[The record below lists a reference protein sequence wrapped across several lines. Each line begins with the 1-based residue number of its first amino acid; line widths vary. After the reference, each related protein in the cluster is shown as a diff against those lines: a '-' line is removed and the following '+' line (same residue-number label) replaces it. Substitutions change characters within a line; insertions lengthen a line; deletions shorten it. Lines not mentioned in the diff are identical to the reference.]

1 MKIILATDG
10 TSFGDA
16 AQEKLCRLALG
27 EGDEVRVVSVI
38 DLAMPMAIDVYGG
51 YLPDTSELE
60 QAAKENAEK
69 YVNTSAAK
77 LKECFGEKGV
87 KVSSDVFFGTP
98 ESRIIELAEE
108 WGSDLIVVGSHG
120 YKRWE
125 RILLG
130 SVSNSIV
137 QHAPCS
143 VLIVRRHDPK

>member
-10 TSFGDA
+10 TAFGDA
-16 AQEKLCRLALG
+16 ALEELCRLNLRD
-27 EGDEVRVVSVI
+27 GDEVRVVSVI
-38 DLAMPMAIDVYGG
+38 DLAMPAAIDVYGG

-69 YVNTSAAK
+69 YVSSSAAK
-77 LKECFGEKGV
+77 LKECFSQKGV
-87 KVSSDVFFGTP
+87 KVSSDIFFGTP

-143 VLIVRRHDPK
+143 VLVVRR